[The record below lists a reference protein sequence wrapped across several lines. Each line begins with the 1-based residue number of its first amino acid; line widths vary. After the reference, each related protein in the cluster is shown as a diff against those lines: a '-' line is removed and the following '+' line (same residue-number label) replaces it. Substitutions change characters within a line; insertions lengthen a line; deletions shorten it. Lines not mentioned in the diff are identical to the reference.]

1 MQNSLVTC
9 CRSLLAEKFTCYL
22 LEKLLVAKNHS
33 LLAANFTRYSLQKF
47 ASGKNSV
54 AIRWRSCWLQ
64 KITPCS
70 FQNSLFTYCN
80 YSLVTRCKIR
90 LLLVGEVARCEKSR
104 VTRCRS
110 YSLIK
115 FSRYLL
121 QSSLV
126 LFSEVARC
134 RIVLATRCRIRSLLV
149 EEVACCK
156 IRLLLIA

>member
-1 MQNSLVTC
+1 M
-9 CRSLLAEKFTCYL
+9 
-22 LEKLLVAKNHS
+22 
-33 LLAANFTRYSLQKF
+33 QKF

-126 LFSEVARC
+126 TLFRSC
-134 RIVLATRCRIRSLLV
+134 SLQNSTCHSLQNSLATRWRSCLLQNSIV
-149 EEVACCK
+149 TYCIKSLRSVN
-156 IRLLLIA
+156 I